1 MTLEKP
7 LFRTKAVEA
16 QKLQWL
22 GEIVMIR
29 PTSFTVLTWMAV
41 AIAVVVIGFLFLGS
55 YTKRSTVTGQLVP
68 TSGQVKVYVPQSGI
82 VLEKFVREGQ
92 AVQRGQ
98 KLLSL
103 GSERY
108 GGDAGPVQAGI
119 SQQLRQR
126 RDSLSEQLEK
136 LRDLQTGER
145 DSLTSKVVS
154 LQRELATLV
163 EQADSQRRLVAL
175 ASDAAGRY
183 QGLMD
188 KGYISMDQL
197 QQRQGDLLGQRQSL
211 QGLERE
217 RTSLQQRLS
226 ESRTELAGL
235 QNRQANQ
242 LAEVQRQ
249 HSMVEQELAES
260 EAKRNLLV
268 TAPEAGVATAVL
280 AEVGQTV
287 DSSRPLLSIV
297 PADTPLQAE
306 LYAPSK
312 AIGFIKPG
320 DSVLIR
326 YQAYPYQKFGQYR
339 GRVQS
344 ISRTSIASTE
354 LASMAGSVP
363 GLARDGEQFYRL
375 RIQLDVQTALAY
387 GEPRPLQ
394 SGMLLEADVL
404 QDTRRLY
411 EWVLE
416 PLYSLTGKL

>member
-7 LFRTKAVEA
+7 LFRLKALEA
-16 QKLQWL
+16 HKQQWL
-22 GEIVMIR
+22 GEIMMIR
-29 PTSFTVLTWMAV
+29 PTSFTFLTLMA
-41 AIAVVVIGFLFLGS
+41 AAMAALVIGFLFWGS

-68 TSGQVKVYVPQSGI
+68 ASGQVKVYVHQPGI
-82 VLEKFVREGQ
+82 VLEKFVNEGQ
-92 AVQRGQ
+92 MVQRGQ
-98 KLLSL
+98 PLLSL
-103 GSERY
+103 SSERY
-108 GGDAGPVQAGI
+108 GSDAGPVQAGI

-126 RDSLSEQLEK
+126 GDSLRDQLEK
-136 LRDLQTGER
+136 QRHLQVDER
-145 DSLTSKVVS
+145 NSLTSKVAS
-154 LQRELATLV
+154 LQQEVTTLV
-163 EQADSQRRLVAL
+163 EQAQSQRRLVAL
-175 ASDAAGRY
+175 ATDAAERY

-197 QQRQGDLLGQRQSL
+197 QQRQAELLGQRQSL

-217 RTSLQQRLS
+217 RTSLQQRLA

-249 HSMVEQELAES
+249 QSALEQELAES

-268 TAPEAGVATAVL
+268 TAPEAGIATAVL

-312 AIGFIKPG
+312 SIGFIKPG

-326 YQAYPYQKFGQYR
+326 YQAYPYQKFGQYQ
-339 GRVQS
+339 GQVQS
-344 ISRTSIASTE
+344 ISRASISSTE
-354 LASMAGSVP
+354 LTSMVGSVP
-363 GLARDGEQFYRL
+363 GLAQQGEQVYRL
-375 RIQLDVQTALAY
+375 RIQLNDQSALAY

-394 SGMLLEADVL
+394 SGMLLEADIL
-404 QDTRRLY
+404 MDTRFLY